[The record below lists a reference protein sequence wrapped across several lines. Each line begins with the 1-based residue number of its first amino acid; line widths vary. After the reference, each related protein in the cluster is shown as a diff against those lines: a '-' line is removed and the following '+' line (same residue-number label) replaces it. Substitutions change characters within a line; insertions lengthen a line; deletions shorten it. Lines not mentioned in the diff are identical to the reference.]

1 MLPKQHIVQG
11 RCRALAKRALAK
23 TLARLPSRRTQALL
37 LKLPRHSSPD
47 SGKKGGAV
55 IVRRPRQAIRL
66 RNRIAIEVH
75 AASFKSTRGYTV
87 VAGLIDELAFWESD
101 ENSAE
106 PDVEIIN
113 AIRPG
118 MATIPGAMLLCAS
131 TKSAAPQARR
141 ARRSL
146 RRAGLKRPAPPSS
159 CRLGKLT
166 ARSERSRK

>member
-1 MLPKQHIVQG
+1 VLPKQHIVQG

-118 MATIPGAMLLCAS
+118 MATKIIHTQP
-131 TKSAAPQARR
+131 T
-141 ARRSL
+141 
-146 RRAGLKRPAPPSS
+146 PAPHETSATHCIGAGSS
-159 CRLGKLT
+159 AVT
-166 ARSERSRK
+166 AA